1 MQNADVSMFYDFCVI
16 LFEQKKLITQNDVS
30 TIHNTLKTFIKQHFD
45 HDVPTQYSRDILY
58 LMTAL
63 ADEIFLNITW
73 NGKKYWEEHMLEYEF
88 FKTQIAGNQI
98 FNRINELLQ
107 NRNFPADIAKIYLE
121 TLAFGFKGKFRGTS
135 SETEEIK
142 ALRKQLYDFIEK
154 STKTIFNSHSRL
166 FQKQYACTLPTIP
179 RQLLPDFNQLLYVC
193 CGIIFVFFIFG
204 SIAWMIETKDLNLLL
219 DEISAIAL
227 RE

>member
-1 MQNADVSMFYDFCVI
+1 MIEVISYRDRILKEDPTATYDIIHRNLSSIIKEILDTPKGASFDKKNKDAVYIMVSI
-16 LFEQKKLITQNDVS
+16 
-30 TIHNTLKTFIKQHFD
+30 
-45 HDVPTQYSRDILY
+45 
-58 LMTAL
+58 
-63 ADEIFLNITW
+63 ADELFLNLDWI
-73 NGKKYWEEHMLEYEF
+73 GKQYWEEHMLEYEF